1 MNLEMKIEKENI
13 AVKSLFAYL
22 FIQNFIL
29 IVMMK

>member
-1 MNLEMKIEKENI
+1 MNFEMKIQKENI
-13 AVKSLFAYL
+13 SVKSLFAYL